1 MSAVEGYETPS
12 REGTGRM
19 EVLGGCE
26 DSALTRFTVVSI
38 RGNVM
43 RP

>member
-1 MSAVEGYETPS
+1 MEGYETPS
-12 REGTGRM
+12 REDTGRM
-19 EVLGGCE
+19 EILGSCE
-26 DSALTRFTVVSI
+26 DSVSI